1 LARKINTSHL
11 FSLAFLVIS
20 KRMNLIKK
28 IKKKDGFSLI
38 ELVVYIG
45 IFAAAS
51 VFMVGILII
60 FTRINL
66 RQTAINEV
74 NDQVYFVNSTVQR
87 LVKDSSFIDMTAGSA
102 TSTLNLRMAS
112 STLSPTKVYL
122 ENGIVYLK
130 EGDFS
135 PITLT
140 DTNVTVNDFQVTKY
154 ENPGGH
160 SLVRV
165 YMTVS
170 YNTSNEQAKFKRTV
184 NTAISRVSAATFDS
198 SILPNADDSY
208 DIGNASKNWKDAYFS
223 GNVGIG
229 TAPVSSAALK
239 SSGDISISDSDKGL
253 ILKSPG
259 GTCYRIT
266 VLNGGN
272 TTSTAVT
279 CP

>member
-1 LARKINTSHL
+1 MKFIG
-11 FSLAFLVIS
+11 
-20 KRMNLIKK
+20 KM
-28 IKKKDGFSLI
+28 KKKEGFSLI

-87 LVKDSSFIDMTAGSA
+87 LVKDSSFIDMAAGSS
-102 TSTLNLRMAS
+102 TSTLNLVMAS
-112 STLSPTKVYL
+112 STLSPTQIYL
-122 ENGIVYLK
+122 EDGVIYLR
-130 EGDFS
+130 EGSYDPLS
-135 PITLT
+135 IT

-154 ENPGGH
+154 ENPGGY
-160 SLVRV
+160 SLVRI
-165 YMTVS
+165 YLTVS

-208 DIGNASKNWKDAYFS
+208 DLGNASKKWKDAYFS
-223 GNVGIG
+223 GTVGVG
-229 TAPVSSAALK
+229 TAPVSSASLK
-239 SSGDISISDSDKGL
+239 AAGDISINDSSKGL

-259 GTCYRIT
+259 GTCYRLT

-272 TTSTAVT
+272 TSSTPVT